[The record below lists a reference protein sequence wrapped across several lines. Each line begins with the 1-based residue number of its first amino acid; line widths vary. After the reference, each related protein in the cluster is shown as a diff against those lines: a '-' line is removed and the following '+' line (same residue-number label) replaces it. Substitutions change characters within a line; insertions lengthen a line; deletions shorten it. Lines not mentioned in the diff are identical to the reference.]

1 MILQTATLRPTTGL
15 SVSSPP
21 GSRAGGSV
29 FSPFLKRRP
38 ALPIRNLAMTTSELP
53 ESGTIVELTA
63 ADDPVGGVRVVRT
76 EGPLITLS
84 MPLAA
89 VPPAGTSATLRWSAG
104 ARGRYALI
112 VNVVTVDE
120 NRIDVQPAGEARVEQ
135 FRHYVRGGGGEPILL
150 RMAGHD
156 DAYGWI
162 RDISEQGVRAHFAGL
177 EVHENEDFVVL
188 IELGR
193 DIIELKAQAV
203 KVAKLRQQVP
213 PGPMSVE
220 LVAIFRPDESQARVI
235 RRYVMHQQLLS
246 RTRA

>member
-1 MILQTATLRPTTGL
+1 
-15 SVSSPP
+15 
-21 GSRAGGSV
+21 
-29 FSPFLKRRP
+29 
-38 ALPIRNLAMTTSELP
+38 MTTSEIP
-53 ESGTIVELTA
+53 ESGAIVELTTA
-63 ADDPVGGVRVVRT
+63 GDPISGVRVIRT
-76 EGPLITLS
+76 EGELIVLS

-89 VPPAGTSATLRWSAG
+89 VPGEGSVATLRWSAG

-112 VNVVTVDE
+112 VNVLAVDDT
-120 NRIDVQPAGEARVEQ
+120 RVDVRPAGALQLEQ
-135 FRHYVRGGGGEPILL
+135 FRNFVRGGGGEPILL
-150 RMAGHD
+150 RTEGHE

-177 EVHENEDFVVL
+177 ELRENDEFTVL

-193 DIIELKAQAV
+193 DIIELKAAAV
-203 KVAKLRQQVP
+203 KVARLRQQVP

-220 LVAIFRPDESQARVI
+220 VVAIFLPDEKQARII